1 MARKAPAATRF
12 RGPVDSPLAVGDG
25 FFQFGSHYSCAIDI
39 FVCQTWRYK
48 LHAQHVSR
56 ETYFTMA
63 PTVPFLY
70 AAALSGRDDA
80 PTRPRGN
87 WVTRTVAIAN
97 QKGGVGKT
105 TTAVNLAAA
114 LALSQKR
121 VLLVD
126 LDPQGN
132 AGSGLGYPGVKITR
146 GIYEVLTGG
155 SRVSDV
161 LLETEVAGLS
171 LIPSGQRLVGAE
183 IELVDAE
190 RREYRLKEAIEPILD
205 QYEFVLIDAPPS
217 LGFLTINAL
226 TAARSVLVPVQ
237 CEYYALEGLSH
248 LLGAIRLVQQSL
260 NTGLQIEGV
269 LLTMYDNRL
278 NLSQQVL
285 EETRRFFA
293 ERVYRTVIPR
303 NVRLSEAPS
312 FGKPVVVYDPNCAGS
327 TSYMNLAREVIE
339 RG

>member
-1 MARKAPAATRF
+1 M
-12 RGPVDSPLAVGDG
+12 
-25 FFQFGSHYSCAIDI
+25 
-39 FVCQTWRYK
+39 
-48 LHAQHVSR
+48 
-56 ETYFTMA
+56 
-63 PTVPFLY
+63 
-70 AAALSGRDDA
+70 
-80 PTRPRGN
+80 
-87 WVTRTVAIAN
+87 AN

-114 LALSQKR
+114 LALAKRR
-121 VLLVD
+121 VLLID

-146 GIYEVLTGG
+146 GIYDVLT
-155 SRVSDV
+155 SHVTLREVV
-161 LLETEVAGLS
+161 METEVPGLT
-171 LIPSGQRLVGAE
+171 LVPSGQRLVGAE
-183 IELVDAE
+183 VELVGVE
-190 RREYRLKEAIEPILD
+190 RREYRLKEALREIEGDFDFI
-205 QYEFVLIDAPPS
+205 LIDAPPS

-248 LLGAIRLVQQSL
+248 LLGAIRLVQQGL
-260 NTGLQIEGV
+260 NPGLQIEGV

-312 FGKPVVVYDPNCAGS
+312 FGKPVVIYDPQCAGA
-327 TSYMNLAREVIE
+327 TSYVNLAREVLE

>member
-1 MARKAPAATRF
+1 M
-12 RGPVDSPLAVGDG
+12 
-25 FFQFGSHYSCAIDI
+25 
-39 FVCQTWRYK
+39 
-48 LHAQHVSR
+48 
-56 ETYFTMA
+56 
-63 PTVPFLY
+63 
-70 AAALSGRDDA
+70 
-80 PTRPRGN
+80 
-87 WVTRTVAIAN
+87 TRTVAIAN

-114 LALSQKR
+114 LALSGKK

-132 AGSGLGYPGVKITR
+132 AGSGLGYPGVKITK
-146 GIYEVLTGG
+146 GIYEVLTQGAPI
-155 SRVSDV
+155 SDV
-161 LLETEVAGLS
+161 IRETEIPGLG

-183 IELVDAE
+183 VELVDAE
-190 RREYRLKEAIEPILD
+190 RREYRLKEALETIQDRYDFI
-205 QYEFVLIDAPPS
+205 LIDAPPS

-248 LLGAIRLVQQSL
+248 LLSAIRLVQQGL
-260 NTGLQIEGV
+260 NPGLQIEGV

-293 ERVYRTVIPR
+293 ERVYQTVIPR

-312 FGKPVVVYDPNCAGS
+312 FGKPVVVYDPHCAGS
-327 TSYMNLAREVIE
+327 TSYMSLAREVIE

>member
-1 MARKAPAATRF
+1 MP
-12 RGPVDSPLAVGDG
+12 
-25 FFQFGSHYSCAIDI
+25 
-39 FVCQTWRYK
+39 
-48 LHAQHVSR
+48 
-56 ETYFTMA
+56 
-63 PTVPFLY
+63 
-70 AAALSGRDDA
+70 
-80 PTRPRGN
+80 
-87 WVTRTVAIAN
+87 RTVAVAN

-114 LALSQKR
+114 LALSPRR
-121 VLLVD
+121 VLLID

-132 AGSGLGYPGVKITR
+132 AGSGLGYPGVKVTR
-146 GIYEVLTGG
+146 GIYDVLTGHAG
-155 SRVSDV
+155 LREVIM
-161 LLETEVAGLS
+161 ETEVPGLS
-171 LIPSGQRLVGAE
+171 LVPSGQRLVGAE
-183 IELVDAE
+183 IELVGVD
-190 RREYRLKEAIEPILD
+190 RREYRLKDALRDID
-205 QYEFVLIDAPPS
+205 QDFDFILIDAPPS
-217 LGFLTINAL
+217 LGFLTVNAL

-248 LLGAIRLVQQSL
+248 LLGAIRLVQQGL
-260 NTGLQIEGV
+260 NPELQIEGV

-312 FGKPVVVYDPNCAGS
+312 FGKPVVIYDPHCVGA
-327 TSYMNLAREVIE
+327 TSYVNLAREVLE

>member
-1 MARKAPAATRF
+1 MGSGGIEQSGNSMA
-12 RGPVDSPLAVGDG
+12 
-25 FFQFGSHYSCAIDI
+25 
-39 FVCQTWRYK
+39 
-48 LHAQHVSR
+48 
-56 ETYFTMA
+56 
-63 PTVPFLY
+63 
-70 AAALSGRDDA
+70 
-80 PTRPRGN
+80 
-87 WVTRTVAIAN
+87 RTVAIAN

-114 LALSQKR
+114 LALNNKK

-132 AGSGLGYPGVKITR
+132 AGSGLGFPGVKVPK
-146 GIYEVLTGG
+146 GIY
-155 SRVSDV
+155 DV
-161 LLETEVAGLS
+161 LINEHAIEDAILEVPVPGLW
-171 LIPSGQRLVGAE
+171 LVPSGQRLAGAE
-183 IELVDAE
+183 VELVDFE
-190 RREYRLKEAIEPILD
+190 RREYRLKEALKAID
-205 QYEFVLIDAPPS
+205 GRYDFTFIDAPPS

-226 TAARSVLVPVQ
+226 TAADSVLVPVQ

-248 LLGAIRLVQQSL
+248 LLGAIRLVQQGL
-260 NTGLQIEGV
+260 NPSLQIEGV

-285 EETRRFFA
+285 DETRRFFA

-312 FGKPVVVYDPNCAGS
+312 FGKPVVLYDPNCAGAI
-327 TSYMNLAREVIE
+327 SYMNLAREVLE

>member
-1 MARKAPAATRF
+1 M
-12 RGPVDSPLAVGDG
+12 
-25 FFQFGSHYSCAIDI
+25 
-39 FVCQTWRYK
+39 
-48 LHAQHVSR
+48 
-56 ETYFTMA
+56 
-63 PTVPFLY
+63 
-70 AAALSGRDDA
+70 
-80 PTRPRGN
+80 
-87 WVTRTVAIAN
+87 TRTVAIAN

-105 TTAVNLAAA
+105 TTAVNLAAG
-114 LALSQKR
+114 LALNQKR
-121 VLLVD
+121 VLLID

-132 AGSGLGYPGVKITR
+132 AGSGLGHPGVKIVK

-155 SRVSDV
+155 VSLPDV
-161 LLETEVAGLS
+161 IVETEVPDLH
-171 LIPSGQRLVGAE
+171 LVPSGQRLVGAE
-183 IELVDAE
+183 VELAGVE
-190 RREYRLKEAIEPILD
+190 RREYRLKEALRDVEDRYDFI
-205 QYEFVLIDAPPS
+205 FIDAPPS
-217 LGFLTINAL
+217 LGFLTLNAL

-248 LLGAIRLVQQSL
+248 LLGAIRLVQQGL
-260 NTGLQIEGV
+260 NPTLQIEGV

-312 FGKPVVVYDPNCAGS
+312 FGKPVVVYDPHCAGS
-327 TSYMNLAREVIE
+327 SSYMNLAREVIE

>member
-1 MARKAPAATRF
+1 MP
-12 RGPVDSPLAVGDG
+12 
-25 FFQFGSHYSCAIDI
+25 
-39 FVCQTWRYK
+39 
-48 LHAQHVSR
+48 
-56 ETYFTMA
+56 
-63 PTVPFLY
+63 
-70 AAALSGRDDA
+70 
-80 PTRPRGN
+80 
-87 WVTRTVAIAN
+87 RTVAVAN

-114 LALSQKR
+114 LALAHKR
-121 VLLVD
+121 TLLID

-132 AGSGLGYPGVKITR
+132 AGSGLGHPAVKVTR
-146 GIYEVLTGG
+146 GIYEVLTSGETIAE
-155 SRVSDV
+155 VAI
-161 LLETEVAGLS
+161 ETEVPGLR
-171 LIPSGQRLVGAE
+171 LVPSGQRLAGAE
-183 IELVDAE
+183 VELVNAD
-190 RREYRLKEAIEPILD
+190 RREYRLKEALQAVENDYDFII
-205 QYEFVLIDAPPS
+205 IDAPPS

-226 TAARSVLVPVQ
+226 TGARSVLVPVQ

-248 LLGAIRLVQQSL
+248 LLGAIRLVQQGL
-260 NTGLQIEGV
+260 NPNLQIEGV

-312 FGKPVVVYDPNCAGS
+312 FGKPVVVYDPHCVGAM
-327 TSYMNLAREVIE
+327 SYLNLAREVLE

>member
-1 MARKAPAATRF
+1 MAR
-12 RGPVDSPLAVGDG
+12 
-25 FFQFGSHYSCAIDI
+25 
-39 FVCQTWRYK
+39 
-48 LHAQHVSR
+48 
-56 ETYFTMA
+56 M
-63 PTVPFLY
+63 
-70 AAALSGRDDA
+70 
-80 PTRPRGN
+80 
-87 WVTRTVAIAN
+87 VAIAN

-114 LALSQKR
+114 LALGGKR

-132 AGSGLGYPGVKITR
+132 AGSGLGYPGVKVSR
-146 GIYEVLTGG
+146 GIYEVLT
-155 SRVSDV
+155 SERPVADV
-161 LLETEVAGLS
+161 LLQTEVPGLD

-183 IELVDAE
+183 IELVDLE
-190 RREYRLKEAIEPILD
+190 RREYRLKEALQSTADRYDFI
-205 QYEFVLIDAPPS
+205 LIDAPPS

-226 TAARSVLVPVQ
+226 TAAGSVLVPVQ

-248 LLGAIRLVQQSL
+248 LLGAIRRVQQGL
-260 NTGLQIEGV
+260 NPTLQIEGV

-293 ERVYRTVIPR
+293 ERVYHTVIPR

-312 FGKPVVVYDPNCAGS
+312 FGKPVVIYDPSCAGS
-327 TSYMNLAREVIE
+327 TSYMSLAREVIE

>member
-1 MARKAPAATRF
+1 MP
-12 RGPVDSPLAVGDG
+12 
-25 FFQFGSHYSCAIDI
+25 
-39 FVCQTWRYK
+39 
-48 LHAQHVSR
+48 
-56 ETYFTMA
+56 
-63 PTVPFLY
+63 
-70 AAALSGRDDA
+70 
-80 PTRPRGN
+80 
-87 WVTRTVAIAN
+87 RTVAVAN

-114 LALSQKR
+114 LALAHR
-121 VLLVD
+121 RTLLID

-132 AGSGLGYPGVKITR
+132 AGSGLGHPSVKVNR
-146 GIYEVLTGG
+146 GIYEVLT
-155 SRVSDV
+155 SSATIPEVAI
-161 LLETEVAGLS
+161 ETEVPGLR
-171 LIPSGQRLVGAE
+171 LVPSGQRLVGAE
-183 IELVDAE
+183 VELVGAD
-190 RREYRLKEAIEPILD
+190 RREYRLKESLQSIENDYDFII
-205 QYEFVLIDAPPS
+205 IDAPPS

-248 LLGAIRLVQQSL
+248 LLGAIRLVQQGL
-260 NTGLQIEGV
+260 NPGLQIEGV

-312 FGKPVVVYDPNCAGS
+312 FGKPVVVYDPQCAGA
-327 TSYMNLAREVIE
+327 TSYLNLAREVLE

>member
-1 MARKAPAATRF
+1 MESLALRRVLPYTANSPIRTTKTSV
-12 RGPVDSPLAVGDG
+12 RGQGGGAMP
-25 FFQFGSHYSCAIDI
+25 
-39 FVCQTWRYK
+39 
-48 LHAQHVSR
+48 
-56 ETYFTMA
+56 
-63 PTVPFLY
+63 
-70 AAALSGRDDA
+70 
-80 PTRPRGN
+80 
-87 WVTRTVAIAN
+87 RTVAVAN

-114 LALSQKR
+114 LAMAQRR
-121 VLLVD
+121 VLLID

-132 AGSGLGYPGVKITR
+132 AGSGLGYPGVKVTR
-146 GIYEVLTGG
+146 GIYDVLTSHATLREVLM
-155 SRVSDV
+155 
-161 LLETEVAGLS
+161 ETEVPGLS
-171 LIPSGQRLVGAE
+171 LVPSGQRLVGAE
-183 IELVDAE
+183 VELVGVD
-190 RREYRLKEAIEPILD
+190 RREYRLKDALREIEGDFDFI
-205 QYEFVLIDAPPS
+205 LIDAPPS

-248 LLGAIRLVQQSL
+248 LLGAIRLVQQGL
-260 NTGLQIEGV
+260 NPELQIEGV

-312 FGKPVVVYDPNCAGS
+312 FGKPVVIYDPQCVGA
-327 TSYMNLAREVIE
+327 TSYVNLAREVLE

>member
-1 MARKAPAATRF
+1 MP
-12 RGPVDSPLAVGDG
+12 
-25 FFQFGSHYSCAIDI
+25 
-39 FVCQTWRYK
+39 
-48 LHAQHVSR
+48 
-56 ETYFTMA
+56 
-63 PTVPFLY
+63 
-70 AAALSGRDDA
+70 
-80 PTRPRGN
+80 
-87 WVTRTVAIAN
+87 RTVAIAN

-114 LALSQKR
+114 LALNNKK
-121 VLLVD
+121 VLLID

-132 AGSGLGYPGVKITR
+132 AGSGLGFPGVKVPK
-146 GIYEVLTGG
+146 GIY
-155 SRVSDV
+155 DV
-161 LLETEVAGLS
+161 LINGQSIEEAILEVPVPGLW
-171 LIPSGQRLVGAE
+171 LVPSGQRLAGAE
-183 IELVDAE
+183 VELVDFE
-190 RREYRLKEAIEPILD
+190 RREYRLKDAIKSIEGRYD
-205 QYEFVLIDAPPS
+205 YTLIDAPPS

-226 TAARSVLVPVQ
+226 TAADSVLVPVQ

-248 LLGAIRLVQQSL
+248 LLGAIRLVQQGL
-260 NTGLQIEGV
+260 NPGLQIEGV

-312 FGKPVVVYDPNCAGS
+312 FGKPVVLYDPNCAGAI
-327 TSYMNLAREVIE
+327 SYMNLAREVLE

>member
-1 MARKAPAATRF
+1 
-12 RGPVDSPLAVGDG
+12 LA
-25 FFQFGSHYSCAIDI
+25 
-39 FVCQTWRYK
+39 
-48 LHAQHVSR
+48 
-56 ETYFTMA
+56 
-63 PTVPFLY
+63 
-70 AAALSGRDDA
+70 
-80 PTRPRGN
+80 
-87 WVTRTVAIAN
+87 RTVAIAN

-114 LALSQKR
+114 LALAGKR
-121 VLLVD
+121 VLLID

-132 AGSGLGYPGVKITR
+132 AGSGLGYPSIKVQRGV
-146 GIYEVLTGG
+146 YEVLAGDLTL
-155 SRVSDV
+155 SQVT
-161 LLETEVAGLS
+161 LETEIAGLH

-183 IELVDAE
+183 VELVDVP
-190 RREYRLKEAIEPILD
+190 RREYRLKEALVEVEERYDFI
-205 QYEFVLIDAPPS
+205 LIDAPPS
-217 LGFLTINAL
+217 LGFLTLNAL

-248 LLGAIRLVQQSL
+248 LLSAIRLVQQGL
-260 NTGLQIEGV
+260 NPTLQIEGV
-269 LLTMYDNRL
+269 LLTMFDNRL

-312 FGKPVVVYDPNCAGS
+312 FGKPVVIYDPACAGS
-327 TSYMNLAREVIE
+327 MSYINLAKEVIE

>member
-1 MARKAPAATRF
+1 MTA
-12 RGPVDSPLAVGDG
+12 
-25 FFQFGSHYSCAIDI
+25 
-39 FVCQTWRYK
+39 
-48 LHAQHVSR
+48 
-56 ETYFTMA
+56 
-63 PTVPFLY
+63 
-70 AAALSGRDDA
+70 
-80 PTRPRGN
+80 
-87 WVTRTVAIAN
+87 RTVAIAN

-114 LALSQKR
+114 LALNQKR

-132 AGSGLGYPGVKITR
+132 AGSGLGYPGPKVTR
-146 GIYEVLTGG
+146 GIYDVLAGG
-155 SRVSDV
+155 ASMADL
-161 LLETEVAGLS
+161 LLETGIEGLQ

-183 IELVDAE
+183 VELVDAD
-190 RREYRLKEAIEPILD
+190 RREYRLKEAIGPMLD
-205 QYEFVLIDAPPS
+205 RYDFILIDAPPS

-226 TAARSVLVPVQ
+226 TAAGSVLVPVQ
-237 CEYYALEGLSH
+237 CEYYALEGLTH
-248 LLGAIRLVQQSL
+248 LLGAIRLVQQGL
-260 NTGLQIEGV
+260 NTNLQIEGV

-312 FGKPVVVYDPNCAGS
+312 FGKPVVVYDPSCAGS

>member
-1 MARKAPAATRF
+1 M
-12 RGPVDSPLAVGDG
+12 VAV
-25 FFQFGSHYSCAIDI
+25 
-39 FVCQTWRYK
+39 
-48 LHAQHVSR
+48 
-56 ETYFTMA
+56 
-63 PTVPFLY
+63 
-70 AAALSGRDDA
+70 
-80 PTRPRGN
+80 
-87 WVTRTVAIAN
+87 AN

-114 LALSQKR
+114 LALAGRK
-121 VLLVD
+121 VLLID

-132 AGSGLGYPGVKITR
+132 AGSGLGYPGLKVAR
-146 GIYEVLTGG
+146 GIYDVLTGHA
-155 SRVSDV
+155 SIRDV
-161 LLETEVAGLS
+161 AMETEVPGLT
-171 LIPSGQRLVGAE
+171 LVPSGQRLVGAE
-183 IELVDAE
+183 VELVGVD
-190 RREYRLKEAIEPILD
+190 RREYRLRDALREVERDFDFI
-205 QYEFVLIDAPPS
+205 LIDAPPS

-248 LLGAIRLVQQSL
+248 LLGAIRLVQQGL
-260 NTGLQIEGV
+260 NPDLQIEGV

-312 FGKPVVVYDPNCAGS
+312 FGKPVVIYDPQCAGA
-327 TSYMNLAREVIE
+327 TSYVNLAREVLE